1 MFEDTFPIYTNDQ
14 EYREMVRQVCSMKQH
29 QIVTLDQ
36 IQIDEVTHD
45 EWDYDNDAMSQWL
58 NTVYD
63 LTGKDPL
70 FQELYRIAAGTML
83 SEDLQIGLAIMIS
96 YDYFQDFYHCLQLFS
111 KKSSILR
118 TLRSEQSG
126 VEYQERVQKLQQKIR
141 GQK

>member
-63 LTGKDPL
+63 LTGNDTL
-70 FQELYRIAAGTML
+70 FRELYRIAAGTML

-111 KKSSILR
+111 KKSND
-118 TLRSEQSG
+118 
-126 VEYQERVQKLQQKIR
+126 YQERVQKLQQQIR

>member
-1 MFEDTFPIYTNDQ
+1 MFEDIFPIYTNDQ

-63 LTGKDPL
+63 LTYKDPL

-83 SEDLQIGLAIMIS
+83 SEDLQIGLAVVIS
-96 YDYFQDFYHCLQLFS
+96 YDYFQDFYGCLQLFH
-111 KKSSILR
+111 KKSS
-118 TLRSEQSG
+118 
-126 VEYQERVQKLQQKIR
+126 VEYQEPVQKLQQKIR

>member
-63 LTGKDPL
+63 LTGNDPL

-111 KKSSILR
+111 KKSND
-118 TLRSEQSG
+118 
-126 VEYQERVQKLQQKIR
+126 YQERVQILQQKIR

>member
-63 LTGKDPL
+63 LTGNDTL